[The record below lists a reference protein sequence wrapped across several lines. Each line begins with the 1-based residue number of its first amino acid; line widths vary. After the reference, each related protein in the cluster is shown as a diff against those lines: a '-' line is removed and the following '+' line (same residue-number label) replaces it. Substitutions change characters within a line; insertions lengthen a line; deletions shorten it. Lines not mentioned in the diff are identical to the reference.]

1 MGKTFTNWAK
11 NVQIDDAENG
21 KIVCMGAMQTIV
33 TKEEMPINGSK
44 SFVIYNGNTRQT
56 LTLDI
61 KDERVRVRGE
71 GFAWSG
77 KSRIHAAGD
86 SQTLSSY
93 FGESLLTMSVLAG
106 GKNDVASGEAKFCES
121 LRIGALEYLTGL
133 RNYALKAKLDDDF

>member
-1 MGKTFTNWAK
+1 
-11 NVQIDDAENG
+11 
-21 KIVCMGAMQTIV
+21 
-33 TKEEMPINGSK
+33 MPINGSK

-77 KSRIHAAGD
+77 KSRIYAAGD

-106 GKNDVASGEAKFCES
+106 GKNDAASGEAKFSES